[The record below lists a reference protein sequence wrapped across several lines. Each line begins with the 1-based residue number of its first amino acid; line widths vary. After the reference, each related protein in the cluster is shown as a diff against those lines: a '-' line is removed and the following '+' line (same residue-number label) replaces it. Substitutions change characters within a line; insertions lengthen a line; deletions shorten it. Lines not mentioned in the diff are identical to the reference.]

1 MVVLPAGILADG
13 GRSSE
18 NLAERIAMVKYC
30 LVANY
35 LRSMSAIS
43 VLELACERIEA
54 DACESTEYFAMFV
67 DSSAKSTSIIR
78 PRAARILVFC
88 WTKDSELKA
97 RREEEPPFCALK

>member
-1 MVVLPAGILADG
+1 MVVLPPASLPMGVARLKI
-13 GRSSE
+13 
-18 NLAERIAMVKYC
+18 LAERLAMNKYC
-30 LVANY
+30 LVTNY

-67 DSSAKSTSIIR
+67 VSSAKSTSTIR
-78 PRAARILVFC
+78 PKAARILVFC

-97 RREEEPPFCALK
+97 KRDEEPPF